1 MKANNFLLRNICY
14 FLFLTYFL
22 VGIFIVDDFGIS
34 VDEEFH
40 RYSGF
45 YWLNYILEFTDFNGL
60 KTAVTLKL
68 SQIGGHTL
76 PNPKNFPFYGV
87 TFDLPLAFLETIFD
101 IEESKNYFLLR
112 HYVNFIIFF
121 ISLIFFYLILKIR
134 FKNNMIIFLGILLYL
149 SSPRIFG
156 QSFYNN
162 KDIIFLSLLTINFYF
177 FFRVIDHKSIK
188 NIFLFSIFSA
198 LTCATRVV
206 GIFIPIVFISV
217 LFLTKNTRKDN
228 LLSIFKIISIYLLL
242 TAFFLYFFW
251 PYLWSDPFSNL
262 FYSLKTFSK
271 YPATFQMLYNGA
283 YIDSKFLP
291 LSYLPVWMFITIPLS
306 ILVLFFYGYLIFLR
320 RLFKRI
326 LNIKEETFF
335 NDFWRGSNEK
345 KDFLIFLCFNVIFF
359 YIILSNSDLYN
370 GWRHLYFLHCFISYI
385 SCLGIYF
392 VVLKFK
398 KFKFI
403 SIIIFFLIS
412 LNYIDIIKFHPYQGS
427 YFNLFNVKKN
437 NYEIDYWGLA
447 GVRFL
452 EKILNDN
459 KNKEL
464 IKIGVASYLP
474 LERSLKMIDK
484 ELSIRLKIVG
494 QNYSNADYI
503 FNNNISE
510 VNKFVDD
517 KYNIPKD
524 FKLVDEFSINGFIM
538 YEMYKKI

>member
-45 YWLNYILEFTDFNGL
+45 YWLNYILEFTDFNEL

-87 TFDLPLAFLETIFD
+87 TFDLPLAILETLFD

-121 ISLIFFYLILKIR
+121 ISSIFFYLILKIR
-134 FKNNMIIFLGILLYL
+134 FKDNIIIFLGILLYL

-217 LFLTKNTRKDN
+217 LFLTKNTRNDN

-370 GWRHLYFLHCFISYI
+370 GWRHLYFLHFFISYI
-385 SCLGIYF
+385 SCLGIYL

-452 EKILNDN
+452 EQILNDN

>member
-87 TFDLPLAFLETIFD
+87 TFDLPLALLETLFD

-121 ISLIFFYLILKIR
+121 ISSIFFYLILKIR
-134 FKNNMIIFLGILLYL
+134 FKNNIIIFLGILLYL

-271 YPATFQMLYNGA
+271 YPAAFQMLYNGA

-326 LNIKEETFF
+326 LNIKEETYF

-370 GWRHLYFLHCFISYI
+370 GWRHLYFLHFFISYI
-385 SCLGIYF
+385 SCLGIYL

-452 EKILNDN
+452 EQILNDN

-484 ELSIRLKIVG
+484 ELSKRLKIVG

>member
-45 YWLNYILEFTDFNGL
+45 YWLNYILEFTDFNEL

-87 TFDLPLAFLETIFD
+87 TFDLPLAFLETLFD

-121 ISLIFFYLILKIR
+121 ISSIFFYLILKIR
-134 FKNNMIIFLGILLYL
+134 FKNNIIIFLGILLYL

-217 LFLTKNTRKDN
+217 LFLTKSTRNDN

-370 GWRHLYFLHCFISYI
+370 GWRHLYFLHFFISYI
-385 SCLGIYF
+385 SCLGVYL

-447 GVRFL
+447 GVKFL
-452 EKILNDN
+452 EQILNDN

>member
-87 TFDLPLAFLETIFD
+87 TFDLPLAFLETLFD

-121 ISLIFFYLILKIR
+121 ISSIFFYLILKIR
-134 FKNNMIIFLGILLYL
+134 FKNNIIIFLGILLYL

-217 LFLTKNTRKDN
+217 LFLTKSTRNDN

-306 ILVLFFYGYLIFLR
+306 ILVLFFNGYLIFLR

-370 GWRHLYFLHCFISYI
+370 GWRHLYFLHFFISYI
-385 SCLGIYF
+385 SCLGVYL

-447 GVRFL
+447 GVKFL
-452 EKILNDN
+452 EQILNDN

>member
-87 TFDLPLAFLETIFD
+87 TFDLPLAFLETLFD

-121 ISLIFFYLILKIR
+121 ISSIFFYLILKIR
-134 FKNNMIIFLGILLYL
+134 FKNNIIIFLGILLYL

-370 GWRHLYFLHCFISYI
+370 GWRHLYFLHFFISYI
-385 SCLGIYF
+385 SCLGIYL

-452 EKILNDN
+452 EQILNDN

>member
-87 TFDLPLAFLETIFD
+87 TFDLPLAFLETLFD

-121 ISLIFFYLILKIR
+121 ISSIFFYLILKIR

-370 GWRHLYFLHCFISYI
+370 GWRHLYFLHFFISYI
-385 SCLGIYF
+385 SCLGIYL

-412 LNYIDIIKFHPYQGS
+412 SNYIDIIKFHPYQGS

-452 EKILNDN
+452 EQILNDN

>member
-1 MKANNFLLRNICY
+1 
-14 FLFLTYFL
+14 
-22 VGIFIVDDFGIS
+22 
-34 VDEEFH
+34 
-40 RYSGF
+40 
-45 YWLNYILEFTDFNGL
+45 
-60 KTAVTLKL
+60 
-68 SQIGGHTL
+68 
-76 PNPKNFPFYGV
+76 
-87 TFDLPLAFLETIFD
+87 
-101 IEESKNYFLLR
+101 
-112 HYVNFIIFF
+112 
-121 ISLIFFYLILKIR
+121 
-134 FKNNMIIFLGILLYL
+134 
-149 SSPRIFG
+149 
-156 QSFYNN
+156 
-162 KDIIFLSLLTINFYF
+162 
-177 FFRVIDHKSIK
+177 
-188 NIFLFSIFSA
+188 
-198 LTCATRVV
+198 
-206 GIFIPIVFISV
+206 
-217 LFLTKNTRKDN
+217 
-228 LLSIFKIISIYLLL
+228 
-242 TAFFLYFFW
+242 
-251 PYLWSDPFSNL
+251 
-262 FYSLKTFSK
+262 
-271 YPATFQMLYNGA
+271 MLYNGA

-370 GWRHLYFLHCFISYI
+370 GWRHLYFLHFFISSI
-385 SCLGIYF
+385 SCLGIYL

-412 LNYIDIIKFHPYQGS
+412 SNYIDIIKFHPYQGS

>member
-87 TFDLPLAFLETIFD
+87 TFDLPLAFLETLFD

-121 ISLIFFYLILKIR
+121 ISSIFFYLILKIR
-134 FKNNMIIFLGILLYL
+134 FKNNIIIFLGILLYL

-370 GWRHLYFLHCFISYI
+370 GWRHLYFLHFFISYI
-385 SCLGIYF
+385 SCLGIYL